1 MIQEDLLQLNSWCKP
16 ANPAARTNQPMA
28 GNDDRQGVFISGLAN
43 RPGQMDITQPAGEL
57 SIGQGLA
64 ILYLSKGLPHS
75 FLKLCTGEHERQI
88 KVLQITPEIMIK
100 LSAGLPERS

>member
-1 MIQEDLLQLNSWCKP
+1 MIEENLLQLNSWCKP

-28 GNDDRQGVFISGLAN
+28 GNDDRQGVFIGGLAN
-43 RPGQMDITQPAGEL
+43 RPGQMDITQPTGEL
-57 SIGQGLA
+57 SIGQDLA

-88 KVLQITPEIMIK
+88 K
-100 LSAGLPERS
+100 SF